1 MRERMHTIPMADGW
15 EQDCMTGWRRVLT
28 WKSGERSRIKRR
40 YRRRLRRHHAREC
53 EHHARECEVW
63 A

>member
-53 EHHARECEVW
+53 EVW
-63 A
+63 S